1 MCFRLLYLVFCKVTC
16 WLSLLARGDAA
27 KDTEI
32 LVLRHENAVLRRQAG
47 RPRMSWPDRAVLSAL
62 ARVLPAALRAH
73 RLVTPATLLGWHR
86 RLVRRKW
93 TYPEQPGRPP
103 VDPAMVALIE
113 RLARENPRW
122 GYRRIQGE
130 LARLG
135 YRIGASTVQRILRRG
150 RTGPAPR
157 AVDTSW
163 RVFLRAQASGLLAC
177 DFFHVDTIGLQRL
190 YVFFVLE
197 VRSRRVHILGVTAHP
212 AAGWGAQQA
221 RNLMMDL
228 GERATSFRFLIR
240 DRDAKFTDV
249 FDAVFASAGIKIVK
263 APPQTPR
270 ANCFAERFVR
280 TTRAECT
287 DRLLIYSQRHAGAV
301 LSEYAAHYN
310 DHRPTNPGT
319 SFPRGLTSQ
328 PPSRRVPRSAAARSS
343 EASSTNTPERPSRCC
358 KHLGHTPITGF
369 GSVQA
374 C

>member
-1 MCFRLLYLVFCKVTC
+1 MPFMCFRLLYLVFCKVAS

-27 KDTEI
+27 KDVEI

-62 ARVLPAALRAH
+62 AHVLPAALRAH
-73 RLVTPATLLGWHR
+73 RLVTPGTLLAWHR

-93 TYPEQPGRPP
+93 RYPGRPGRPP

-113 RLARENPRW
+113 RLAGENPRW

-135 YRIGASTVQRILRRG
+135 YRIGASTVQRILRR
-150 RTGPAPR
+150 RRIGPAPR

-163 RVFLRAQASGLLAC
+163 RAFLRAQASGLLAC
-177 DFFHVDTIGLQRL
+177 DFFHIDTVSLQRL

-212 AAGWGAQQA
+212 VAGWVAQQA
-221 RNLMMDL
+221 RNLMIDL
-228 GERATSFRFLIR
+228 GERAASFRFLIR
-240 DRDAKFTDV
+240 DRDAKFTGA
-249 FDAVFASAGIKIVK
+249 FDAVFTSAGIKIVK
-263 APPQTPR
+263 APPRTPR

-280 TTRAECT
+280 TTRTECT
-287 DRLLIYSQRHAGAV
+287 DRLLIYNQRHAGAV

-310 DHRPTNPGT
+310 DHRPHQ
-319 SFPRGLTSQ
+319 SRDQL
-328 PPSRRVPRSAAARSS
+328 PPALDEPVAVPPATEIRRRKVLGGIINEYNQAA
-343 EASSTNTPERPSRCC
+343 
-358 KHLGHTPITGF
+358 
-369 GSVQA
+369 
-374 C
+374 